1 MEIWEKETV
10 YNAARF
16 AIPQEKLRELSRK
29 SFWRLPA
36 CLVLNW
42 LLVFG
47 LVSLYLHLGNYT
59 LFPLAAILMAGRQG
73 ALLNMGHELAH
84 GLWRAGPP
92 LTDFVARWFL
102 AYPLGVDYDGY
113 KAAHVI
119 HHRHTNAELDPP
131 VDREKYQLAD
141 IRDPRLWRL
150 FLKDLLGLTALQV
163 FFSYALQVEPVRR
176 SLGERARGVM
186 VKILRLSLPNLFLL
200 FAVFRGSIPLYLAL
214 WIFPAMSIHM
224 FFMRIRGIAEH
235 GLGLQLGVNDLSKNG
250 MGTLYTR
257 TMLTSANG
265 LWGSVERFLIG
276 SMGINFHHEH
286 HLFPVIP
293 FHQLGR
299 LHRLVRDEV
308 LKHNPYAYVRGY
320 AEALFDPL
328 RGVENCSRRIG
339 LEGRAGG

>member
-1 MEIWEKETV
+1 MEIWAKETV

-16 AIPQEKLRELSRK
+16 AIPPEKLRELSQK

-42 LLVFG
+42 LIVFG
-47 LVSLYLHLGNYT
+47 LASLFLHGGHHALY
-59 LFPLAAILMAGRQG
+59 PLAAILVAGRQG

-84 GLWRAGPP
+84 GLWRAGPR
-92 LTDFVARWFL
+92 LADFVARWLL

-119 HHRHTNAELDPP
+119 HHRHANTELDPA

-150 FLKDLLGLTALQV
+150 FLKDLSGLTALQV
-163 FFSYALQVEPVRR
+163 FFSYASQGGPLRR
-176 SLGERARGVM
+176 SLLELIRGVTI
-186 VKILRLSLPNLFLL
+186 KILRLSLPNLFLL
-200 FAVFRGSIPLYLAL
+200 FVVFRGSIPLYLAL
-214 WIFPAMSIHM
+214 WIFPAMSVHM

-235 GLGLQLGVNDLSKNG
+235 GLGLQLGVKDLSKNG

-257 TMLTSANG
+257 SMLTFANG
-265 LWGSVERFLIG
+265 IGGWVERLLLG

-293 FHQLGR
+293 FHQLGK
-299 LHRLVRDEV
+299 LHRLIRTEV
-308 LKHNPYAYVRGY
+308 LRHNPHAYVRGY
-320 AEALFDPL
+320 TQALFNPV
-328 RGVENCSRRIG
+328 RGAEDYSRKIG
-339 LEGRAGG
+339 LEARAGG